1 MKKLRIGEI
10 TWEAV
15 SAISTAIGTVTIVL
29 SLLYVGHELK
39 QNTAAARSEVFR
51 NFRAEVADWQMAV
64 ALDQN
69 LASLIDRTFHRGE
82 RRADLSYVEAV
93 QMGTACLSLLNLYE
107 ACFLAGQE
115 KILQEKDVQSIVS
128 SSRLWNIPFVHDS
141 WALWRTE
148 LGEEF
153 VEYFESMYPNLKD
166 VQPIILTNGVAFP
179 GQTISKKENFDSQP
193 TKKEK

>member
-1 MKKLRIGEI
+1 M
-10 TWEAV
+10 TWEALA
-15 SAISTAIGTVTIVL
+15 AISSAVGAITVVL
-29 SLLYVGHELK
+29 SLLYVGFELR
-39 QNTAAARSEVFR
+39 QHTAVARSEVFR
-51 NFRAEVADWQMAV
+51 NFRVEVADWQMAI

-115 KILQEKDVQSIVS
+115 KVLQEKDVQSIVS
-128 SSRLWNIPFVHDS
+128 SSRLWNIPFVVDS

-153 VEYFESMYPNLKD
+153 VEYFESMYPILKD
-166 VQPIILTNGVAFP
+166 VPRIKLIGGVISP
-179 GQTISKKENFDSQP
+179 SSQQTPVEEDFDDQP
-193 TKKEK
+193 TERKKWSRPK